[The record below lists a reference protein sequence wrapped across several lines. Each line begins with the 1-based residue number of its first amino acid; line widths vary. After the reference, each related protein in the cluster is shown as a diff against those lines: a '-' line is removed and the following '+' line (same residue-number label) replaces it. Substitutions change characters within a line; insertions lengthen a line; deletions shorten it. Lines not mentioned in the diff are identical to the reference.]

1 MFTYTSDNNTH
12 IPPHPPP
19 PNVLIIEESFQP
31 RKLFDFFAISQKE
44 WPRLYCALFCKYV

>member
-1 MFTYTSDNNTH
+1 MFTYTSDTKIVRFNT
-12 IPPHPPP
+12 PPP
-19 PNVLIIEESFQP
+19 PNLLIIGESFQP